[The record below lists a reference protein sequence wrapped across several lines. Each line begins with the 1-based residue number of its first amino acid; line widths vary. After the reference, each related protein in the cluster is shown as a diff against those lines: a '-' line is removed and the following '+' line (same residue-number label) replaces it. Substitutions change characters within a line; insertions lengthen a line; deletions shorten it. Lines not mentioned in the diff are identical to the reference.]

1 MFKILDIL
9 AKEKIR
15 KVKKIISR
23 HKILSIFMCINIVFC
38 LCTVSLDD
46 IWGLKQYIPY
56 VPWIVTVY
64 LGLKL
69 INPTQ
74 EAIISYQLIE
84 LKLVSR
90 CEFKI
95 LLAVKLYGVGFITVI
110 LNSLFKERI
119 LIIFALL
126 NCAVNI
132 YVFVRSSKKSYKL
145 ELAMIILVSTSIYF
159 NSIWL
164 SGIIFIFW
172 TIIFICKRKNRYEV
186 LLPFYHVIY
195 KLNLRYSGDV
205 FTDTESDEIH
215 TEVERLF
222 GKEKRESQS
231 WCQNY
236 YEESYKFYW
245 MKEIA
250 RISYDKEGYFL
261 RIMISILTCISIFYL
276 PEWYGILAV
285 IICVFTAYDFCQNMF
300 REDVKLYPYGFL
312 NPYKFRMIL
321 QTKIPV
327 YTVAC
332 FFIIFPMVLVLKR
345 YSWSIIGIAVLIPLF
360 GTIKSFYMP
369 WFRSFISV

>member
-38 LCTVSLDD
+38 LCTVSLED
-46 IWGLKQYIPY
+46 ILGLKQYIPY

-164 SGIIFIFW
+164 SGIIFILW
-172 TIIFICKRKNRYEV
+172 TIIFICMRKNRYEV

-236 YEESYKFYW
+236 YEESYKFYL

-285 IICVFTAYDFCQNMF
+285 ITCVFTASDFCQNMF

-332 FFIIFPMVLVLKR
+332 FL
-345 YSWSIIGIAVLIPLF
+345 
-360 GTIKSFYMP
+360 
-369 WFRSFISV
+369 

>member
-38 LCTVSLDD
+38 LCTVSLED
-46 IWGLKQYIPY
+46 ILGLKQYIPY

-164 SGIIFIFW
+164 SGIIFILW
-172 TIIFICKRKNRYEV
+172 TIIFICMRKIRYEV

-285 IICVFTAYDFCQNMF
+285 IICVFTASDFCQNMF

-332 FFIIFPMVLVLKR
+332 FFIIFPMVLVLKW

-360 GTIKSFYMP
+360 GTIKSFYK
-369 WFRSFISV
+369 IL